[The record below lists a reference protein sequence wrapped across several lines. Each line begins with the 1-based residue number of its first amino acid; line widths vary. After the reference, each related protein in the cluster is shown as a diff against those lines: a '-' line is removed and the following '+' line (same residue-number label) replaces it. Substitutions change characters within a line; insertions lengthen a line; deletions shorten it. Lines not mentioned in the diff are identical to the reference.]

1 MNVNTQRV
9 RKALVD
15 LASRAIDTEPLTNE
29 DFREICESVLVSKMY
44 YDMDVGVNRYI
55 NPVTKQLI
63 VSENIVDGKIMLY
76 DNGEKTDLVM
86 KYTYYYND
94 IEYVHAYIE
103 FRPGIKKSDLDLL
116 MYQFMANQ
124 IFIIV
129 SRQNLRVMLDFE
141 EAYDDRT
148 CIPNSRHLKN
158 KYARVT
164 KHYPKEDICVIFLNL
179 QNFKYLNEIIG
190 MKGGDEALVKYAV
203 TLHSF
208 IADEDECA
216 CRVGGD
222 NFALFVKK
230 ENMERTLKFL
240 EAVKLDDLPHL
251 KGREYALS
259 AWIGISPPEDC
270 EAPIDLRLEHAS
282 IACSLGKQR
291 FKKKIMVY
299 NSELANNFKHGRE
312 IVAMFHP
319 AAKNHEFHPFF
330 QPKVNMLTGELIG
343 FEALCRWIHDGKF
356 IYPDQF
362 IPVLDRQGLIHELD
376 MTILNETCIAI
387 KKWLDMGLEPPRVSV
402 NISRKNLFIP
412 NIEEEIIGII
422 LRNGIDTKH
431 LEVEITE
438 SAKEEEF
445 DRLIDFLA
453 KLKNQGLR
461 ISIDDFG
468 TGYSSLS
475 LINNINADIVK
486 IDKSFVSSM
495 LNDRKAAVLIETI
508 IQIAKRLD
516 MDIIAEGVEI
526 ADEGK
531 ALIKLGC
538 VNAQGYY
545 YSKPVDFE
553 TTTKLIREHGFK
565 PIQ

>member
-1 MNVNTQRV
+1 
-9 RKALVD
+9 
-15 LASRAIDTEPLTNE
+15 
-29 DFREICESVLVSKMY
+29 
-44 YDMDVGVNRYI
+44 
-55 NPVTKQLI
+55 
-63 VSENIVDGKIMLY
+63 
-76 DNGEKTDLVM
+76 
-86 KYTYYYND
+86 
-94 IEYVHAYIE
+94 
-103 FRPGIKKSDLDLL
+103 
-116 MYQFMANQ
+116 
-124 IFIIV
+124 
-129 SRQNLRVMLDFE
+129 
-141 EAYDDRT
+141 
-148 CIPNSRHLKN
+148 
-158 KYARVT
+158 
-164 KHYPKEDICVIFLNL
+164 
-179 QNFKYLNEIIG
+179 
-190 MKGGDEALVKYAV
+190 
-203 TLHSF
+203 
-208 IADEDECA
+208 
-216 CRVGGD
+216 
-222 NFALFVKK
+222 
-230 ENMERTLKFL
+230 
-240 EAVKLDDLPHL
+240 
-251 KGREYALS
+251 
-259 AWIGISPPEDC
+259 
-270 EAPIDLRLEHAS
+270 
-282 IACSLGKQR
+282 
-291 FKKKIMVY
+291 
-299 NSELANNFKHGRE
+299 
-312 IVAMFHP
+312 
-319 AAKNHEFHPFF
+319 
-330 QPKVNMLTGELIG
+330 
-343 FEALCRWIHDGKF
+343 
-356 IYPDQF
+356 
-362 IPVLDRQGLIHELD
+362 
-376 MTILNETCIAI
+376 
-387 KKWLDMGLEPPRVSV
+387 MGLEPPRVSV